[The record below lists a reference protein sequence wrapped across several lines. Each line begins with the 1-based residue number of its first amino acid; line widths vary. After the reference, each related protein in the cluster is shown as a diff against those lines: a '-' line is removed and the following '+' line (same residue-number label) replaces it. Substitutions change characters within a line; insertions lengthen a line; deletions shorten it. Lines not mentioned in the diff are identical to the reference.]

1 MHRRMINLK
10 KIFSVMSATTLSL
23 ALLTGSAFAAETP
36 STKASASIDYS
47 TVSNEMI
54 KQKLIEIANKY
65 DINEVIEGEDLEFIK
80 TYGTRVISVPQKTTS
95 NQIQAKAVTDSV
107 KTHKV
112 KGAADNDVFAG
123 SIKGTLETALG
134 IWQNTIEGDITT
146 KVTSGTPDSY
156 KTDVRIVGYGVVGTS
171 GTYIGKTVD
180 ETYTSGW
187 TKSKKKS
194 WTYTLDRVF
203 YGSVAYLTIDVVAS
217 VSGED
222 GELEITS
229 D

>member
-1 MHRRMINLK
+1 MK
-10 KIFSVMSATTLSL
+10 KIFSVMSAASLSL
-23 ALLTGSAFAAETP
+23 ALLTGNAFAAETT

-47 TVSNEMI
+47 TASDEVI
-54 KQKLIEIANKY
+54 KQKLIEIADKY
-65 DINEVIEGEDLEFIK
+65 DINEVIEGKDLEFIK
-80 TYGTRVISVPQKTTS
+80 TYGNRVISVTPKT
-95 NQIQAKAVTDSV
+95 NGNKVQAKAVTDTV

-146 KVTSGTPDSY
+146 KVTSGTPDYY
-156 KTDVRIVGYGVVGTS
+156 KTDVRIVGYGLVGTS

-180 ETYTSGW
+180 ETYSSGW
-187 TKSKKKS
+187 QKSKKKS

-203 YGSVAYLTIDVVAS
+203 YGSVAFLTIDVVAA